1 MTNKTNRILYWS
13 PRVLAILF
21 IIFMALMSLDVITPE
36 ASIWEIIGGMFM
48 HNIPTMVMI
57 VVLIVAWKREIVGG
71 IVFILAGV
79 AYIILTATSGLPW
92 YIVLSWGLTIAGPAF
107 LIGVLFLANWYKK
120 KKNVQK

>member
-57 VVLIVAWKREIVGG
+57 VVLIAAWKHEIVGG

-79 AYIILTATSGLPW
+79 AYVILTATSGQPW
-92 YIVLSWGLTIAGPAF
+92 YIVLSWSLTIAGPAF
-107 LIGVLFLANWYKK
+107 LIGILFLVNWYKK

>member
-1 MTNKTNRILYWS
+1 MMNKTNRILYWS

-36 ASIWEIIGGMFM
+36 ASIWEIICGMFM

-92 YIVLSWGLTIAGPAF
+92 YIVLSWSFTIAGPAF
-107 LIGVLFLANWYKK
+107 LIGVLFLVNWYKK
-120 KKNVQK
+120 KKNVQE

>member
-1 MTNKTNRILYWS
+1 MTNRTNRILYWS

-36 ASIWEIIGGMFM
+36 ASIWEIMGGMFM

-57 VVLIVAWKREIVGG
+57 VVLIVAWKHEIVGG

-79 AYIILTATSGLPW
+79 AYVILTATSGQPW
-92 YIVLSWGLTIAGPAF
+92 YIVLSWSLTIAGPAF
-107 LIGVLFLANWYKK
+107 LIGILFLVNWYKK

>member
-1 MTNKTNRILYWS
+1 MMNKTNRILYWS

-92 YIVLSWGLTIAGPAF
+92 YIVLSWSFTIAGPAF
-107 LIGVLFLANWYKK
+107 LIGVLFLVNWYKK
-120 KKNVQK
+120 KKNVQE

>member
-1 MTNKTNRILYWS
+1 
-13 PRVLAILF
+13 
-21 IIFMALMSLDVITPE
+21 MALMSLDVITSE

-71 IVFILAGV
+71 IVFILAGFV
-79 AYIILTATSGLPW
+79 YIILTATSGLPW
-92 YIVLSWGLTIAGPAF
+92 YIVLSWSLTIAGPAF
-107 LIGVLFLANWYKK
+107 LIGVLFLVNWYKK